1 MCVHALCIVIFA
13 LLPQSFAV
21 TPRAELHSA
30 LSEDANFNDDVA
42 RKMSLHINTNSR
54 NQHSRGDRKKNKVI
68 LLCFFQFCQPQ
79 CLLFESGVCPHTA
92 TYIGEEKKKNN
103 NLTHLFKNNKLSLK
117 ATMMMNSVS
126 G

>member
-1 MCVHALCIVIFA
+1 MCAHALCIVMFA
-13 LLPQSFAV
+13 LLPQCFAV
-21 TPRAELHSA
+21 TPQAELHSA

-42 RKMSLHINTNSR
+42 RKMSLHINANSR
-54 NQHSRGDRKKNKVI
+54 NQHSWGERKKNFF
-68 LLCFFQFCQPQ
+68 LLCFFQFYQPQ

-92 TYIGEEKKKNN
+92 TYIGEERLFFFF
-103 NLTHLFKNNKLSLK
+103 LTHLFKNNKLSLK

>member
-54 NQHSRGDRKKNKVI
+54 NQHSRRDRKKKSNFIVPFPI
-68 LLCFFQFCQPQ
+68 LSTSMLA
-79 CLLFESGVCPHTA
+79 L
-92 TYIGEEKKKNN
+92 
-103 NLTHLFKNNKLSLK
+103 
-117 ATMMMNSVS
+117 
-126 G
+126 

>member
-54 NQHSRGDRKKNKVI
+54 NQHSRGDR
-68 LLCFFQFCQPQ
+68 
-79 CLLFESGVCPHTA
+79 
-92 TYIGEEKKKNN
+92 EKKKSNFIV
-103 NLTHLFKNNKLSLK
+103 LFPILSTSML
-117 ATMMMNSVS
+117 AL
-126 G
+126 